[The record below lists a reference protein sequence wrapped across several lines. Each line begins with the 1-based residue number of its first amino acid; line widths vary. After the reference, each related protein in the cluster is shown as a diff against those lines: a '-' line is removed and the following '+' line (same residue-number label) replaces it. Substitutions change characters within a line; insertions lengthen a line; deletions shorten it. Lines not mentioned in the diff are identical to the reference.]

1 MVRIPTSDGG
11 APRSHSRFSLS
22 EARDRIGDAG
32 VLRGRQARTIGSPPT
47 IALIGDLAHGVLLL
61 GAGNPHPA
69 GISGPGRVVALDWPQ
84 GSLLWRTRS
93 GAPRHDGRRCP
104 IGWRCVGH
112 YESFFTASAGASAAI
127 LGLLVV
133 AVSVVNADDAN
144 PTTRE
149 LRTVLA
155 GSAFVVLVDIFFVS
169 IVALTGGSVVF
180 GLSSLAMATVGL
192 LATRRLIPR
201 AKRAGNFS
209 RGFRARRLNI
219 AFASISVV
227 GYSAQLGLAV
237 ALLANT
243 RSAALQRALVLVL
256 VVFYGSALGRAWEVT
271 GITRRE

>member
-1 MVRIPTSDGG
+1 V
-11 APRSHSRFSLS
+11 
-22 EARDRIGDAG
+22 
-32 VLRGRQARTIGSPPT
+32 
-47 IALIGDLAHGVLLL
+47 
-61 GAGNPHPA
+61 
-69 GISGPGRVVALDWPQ
+69 
-84 GSLLWRTRS
+84 
-93 GAPRHDGRRCP
+93 
-104 IGWRCVGH
+104 VGH

-133 AVSVVNADDAN
+133 AVSIVNADDAN

-180 GLSSLAMATVGL
+180 GLSSIAMAAIGL

-209 RGFRARRLNI
+209 RNSPTRLLNL
-219 AFASISVV
+219 AFASGSVV

-237 ALLANT
+237 AL
-243 RSAALQRALVLVL
+243 
-256 VVFYGSALGRAWEVT
+256 
-271 GITRRE
+271 